1 LGGLAAEIAC
11 MGGLISNLTH
21 PLMAAC
27 LGLVA
32 LAGVLALTVD
42 AAWTQLLFRL
52 AVFAIVFAGMF
63 RGMQINRQR
72 AKEHLVALDELD
84 VGAFAEKYVL
94 DEERLSALVERDRKK
109 LERVSQTSF
118 RNLYMSRDSIAI
130 ALIAIVIVVSIY
142 DHFRVWRWI
151 LGLD

>member
-1 LGGLAAEIAC
+1 